1 MPVPQMSPY
10 RTYGVKAGSWL
21 GLIVGSL
28 MLSACANHSH
38 RIISSS
44 IPSPVAGT
52 PPISTNSPLYVIPVK
67 RGVTP
72 AQIKMAIETGAEG
85 ENMNVVG
92 TLDVQQGLQARG
104 IKSNS
109 PYVIY
114 EVCNLVLGAK
124 ILKSTPQFGAFAPCK
139 IVMYEQNGKMNLL
152 TYLPT
157 YALRYFPK
165 NAESQKVALHLDKM
179 IIHVMKQAANG
190 GL

>member
-1 MPVPQMSPY
+1 MFRIAPLAAKLSVALASAGFACIAHAALVTALVSGMPKIN
-10 RTYGVKAGSWL
+10 TD
-21 GLIVGSL
+21 SL
-28 MLSACANHSH
+28 
-38 RIISSS
+38 
-44 IPSPVAGT
+44 
-52 PPISTNSPLYVIPVK
+52 LYVVAVD

-72 AQIKMAIETGAEG
+72 AQIKLGISSGAEA

-92 TLDVQQGLQARG
+92 TLDVQQGLQERG
-104 IKSNS
+104 IKSNT

-124 ILKSTPQFGAFAPCK
+124 ILQSTPEFGAFAPCK
-139 IVMYEQNGKMNLL
+139 IVMYESHGQLKLM

-165 NAESQKVALHLDKM
+165 NAEAEKVAKELDKQ
-179 IIHVMKQAANG
+179 IITVMKQAKSG

>member
-1 MPVPQMSPY
+1 MAAMIPAPVTGM
-10 RTYGVKAGSWL
+10 
-21 GLIVGSL
+21 
-28 MLSACANHSH
+28 
-38 RIISSS
+38 
-44 IPSPVAGT
+44 
-52 PPISTNSPLYVIPVK
+52 PPINTSSPLYIVNVD

-72 AQIKMAIETGAEG
+72 AGVKLGITNGAES

-92 TLDVQQGLQARG
+92 TLDIQQGLKARG
-104 IKSNS
+104 IKSSS

-124 ILKSTPQFGAFAPCK
+124 ILRSTPAFGAFAPCK
-139 IVMYEQNGKMNLL
+139 VVMYEDHGQLKLL

-165 NAESQKVALHLDKM
+165 NPEATKVAQELNKQ
-179 IIHVMKQAANG
+179 IITVMKQAKSG